1 MIFALMAMM
10 FFAGSAVAANRAVQ
24 TLGSL
29 KTNALRLGIAV
40 CVGTVW
46 ALTFGHGA
54 WGAGLHLM
62 LISGALGFGVGDV
75 GLFLA
80 LPLLGSRLT
89 VLMTQCL
96 AVPLA
101 ALTEWLW
108 RGTVLTSAQTL
119 ASALILGGVA
129 LALAPNQSDEK
140 AKSAVGNWTVA
151 GVVFGLIS
159 AAGQG
164 SGAVFSRAAFD
175 VVKRSGQELDGLTAS
190 WQRASAGLIIALLS
204 WWVLERVSARKLK
217 SPQTA
222 LVEVAHEISEHENEN
237 VAASTCS
244 VQPASHGTRWLFLHA
259 ALGPLLGVAS
269 LQTALKTTPSALV
282 LSIAALTPLAVM
294 PLAWWLEGDRPGAR
308 ALLGAAVAVAG
319 AALAVH
325 AT

>member
-29 KTNALRLGIAV
+29 KTNALRLSIAV
-40 CVGTVW
+40 AVGTLW
-46 ALTFGHGA
+46 AFTFGQGA

-108 RGTVLTSAQTL
+108 RGTILTQAQTL

-129 LALAPNQSDEK
+129 LALAPNKSEGNA
-140 AKSAVGNWTVA
+140 AKNVGNWTMA
-151 GVVFGLIS
+151 GVIFGLIS

-164 SGAVFSRAAFD
+164 SGAVFSREAFA

-190 WQRASAGLIIALLS
+190 WQRALAGLVIALVS
-204 WWVLERVSARKLK
+204 WWALEQHTARKLK

-222 LVEVAHEISEHENEN
+222 LVEVAHEMAEPENEN
-237 VAASTCS
+237 AAASTCS
-244 VQPASHGTRWLFLHA
+244 GQSSSHGTRWLFLHA

-319 AALAVH
+319 AALAVR

>member
-1 MIFALMAMM
+1 MIFALMAMV

-40 CVGTVW
+40 AVGTLW
-46 ALTFGHGA
+46 AFTFGQGA

-62 LISGALGFGVGDV
+62 LLSGALGFGVGDV

-108 RGTVLTSAQTL
+108 RGTVLTGAQML

-129 LALAPNQSDEK
+129 LALAPNKSDGDT
-140 AKSAVGNWTVA
+140 KSVGNWTVA

-190 WQRASAGLIIALLS
+190 WQRASAGLVIALFS
-204 WWVLERVSARKLK
+204 WWILEHISARKLK
-217 SPQTA
+217 SPQSA
-222 LVEVAHEISEHENEN
+222 LVEVAHEISEHETANA
-237 VAASTCS
+237 AASTCS
-244 VQPASHGTRWLFLHA
+244 GKLSSHGTRWLFLHA